1 MEEKGFDF
9 KGYVLAFL
17 VFLIS
22 GGISF
27 FVGMKIGKNIAR
39 EELRKEIMKARESG
53 IDDMIKRVFENAEK
67 KAVSETQIE
76 KKELKQEQEKVQVT
90 LGKEQKKITDIS
102 EGAKISGLSE
112 GKAENGGENLKEKE
126 EKNLEQKEEYAK
138 SVKEQEGM
146 GVEKAE
152 KNEEVG
158 EGKKRDGK
166 SKGELSKLPSKYDK
180 AQSYKTTKSDKTAK
194 KEVVS
199 AKAGKTQ
206 EKKFSVKN
214 WWESEG
220 RWTVQVA
227 SFNSDAKA
235 QKLAE
240 SLKREYGF
248 PSYVLKA
255 KANGKDVYRVRV
267 GKFRSR
273 DDAEK
278 ALKILNQ
285 KGFEGVVTY

>member
-67 KAVSETQIE
+67 KAESEIE
-76 KKELKQEQEKVQVT
+76 KKGLKQEKVQVGA
-90 LGKEQKKITDIS
+90 GKEQAKITDIS
-102 EGAKISGLSE
+102 EDVKISGS
-112 GKAENGGENLKEKE
+112 GEEKIGDRGEKLKQKE
-126 EKNLEQKEEYAK
+126 ERNLEQKEEYAESEK
-138 SVKEQEGM
+138 GRGL
-146 GVEKAE
+146 GVEKS
-152 KNEEVG
+152 EEVSEG
-158 EGKKRDGK
+158 EKKEAK
-166 SKGELSKLPSKYDK
+166 SKGEVNKIPSGSEK
-180 AQSYKTTKSDKTAK
+180 AQSDKTTKSEKITK
-194 KEVVS
+194 KELVS
-199 AKAGKTQ
+199 AKTGKVEEQ
-206 EKKFSVKN
+206 KLSVKN
-214 WWESEG
+214 WWESGG

-227 SFNSDAKA
+227 SFNSDIKA

-240 SLKREYGF
+240 ILKKEYGF

-255 KANGKDVYRVRV
+255 KANGKDVFRVRV
-267 GKFRSR
+267 GKFKSR

-285 KGFEGVVTY
+285 KGFEGIVTY

>member
-53 IDDMIKRVFENAEK
+53 IDDMIKRVFESAER
-67 KAVSETQIE
+67 KAESEIE
-76 KKELKQEQEKVQVT
+76 NKGLKQEKVQV
-90 LGKEQKKITDIS
+90 GSGERQAKITDIS
-102 EGAKISGLSE
+102 EGVKISGSGE
-112 GKAENGGENLKEKE
+112 EKIGDGGEKLKQKE
-126 EKNLEQKEEYAK
+126 ERNLEQKEEYAESEK
-138 SVKEQEGM
+138 GRGM
-146 GVEKAE
+146 GVGKS
-152 KNEEVG
+152 EEVSEG
-158 EGKKRDGK
+158 EKKEAK
-166 SKGELSKLPSKYDK
+166 SKGEINKIPSKSEK
-180 AQSYKTTKSDKTAK
+180 AQSDKTTKSEKTVR
-194 KEVVS
+194 KELVS
-199 AKAGKTQ
+199 AKTRKVEEQ
-206 EKKFSVKN
+206 KLSVKN
-214 WWESEG
+214 WWESGG
-220 RWTVQVA
+220 RWTIQVA
-227 SFNSDAKA
+227 SFNSDIKA

-255 KANGKDVYRVRV
+255 KANGKDVFRVRV
-267 GKFRSR
+267 GKFKSR

-285 KGFEGVVTY
+285 KGFEGIVTY

>member
-53 IDDMIKRVFENAEK
+53 IDDIIKRVFESAEK
-67 KAVSETQIE
+67 KAESEIE
-76 KKELKQEQEKVQVT
+76 KKGLKQEKVQV
-90 LGKEQKKITDIS
+90 GAGERQAKITDIS
-102 EGAKISGLSE
+102 EGVKISGSGE
-112 GKAENGGENLKEKE
+112 EKIGGRGEKLKQKE
-126 EKNLEQKEEYAK
+126 ERNLEQKEEYAESEK
-138 SVKEQEGM
+138 GRGL
-146 GVEKAE
+146 GVEKS
-152 KNEEVG
+152 EEVSG
-158 EGKKRDGK
+158 REKKEAK
-166 SKGELSKLPSKYDK
+166 SKDEVNKIPSKSEK
-180 AQSYKTTKSDKTAK
+180 AQSDKTTKSDKTVR
-194 KEVVS
+194 KELVS
-199 AKAGKTQ
+199 AKTGKVEEQ
-206 EKKFSVKN
+206 KLSVKN
-214 WWESEG
+214 WWESGG

-227 SFNSDAKA
+227 SFNSDIKA

-240 SLKREYGF
+240 ILKREYGF

-255 KANGKDVYRVRV
+255 KVNGKDVFRVRV
-267 GKFRSR
+267 GKFKSR

-285 KGFEGVVTY
+285 KGFEGIVTY

>member
-53 IDDMIKRVFENAEK
+53 IDDMIKRVFESAER
-67 KAVSETQIE
+67 KAESEIE
-76 KKELKQEQEKVQVT
+76 NKGLKQEKVQV
-90 LGKEQKKITDIS
+90 GSGERQAKITDIS
-102 EGAKISGLSE
+102 EGVKISGSGE
-112 GKAENGGENLKEKE
+112 EKIGDGGEKLKQKE
-126 EKNLEQKEEYAK
+126 ERNLEQKEEYAESEK
-138 SVKEQEGM
+138 GRGM
-146 GVEKAE
+146 GVEKS
-152 KNEEVG
+152 EEVSEG
-158 EGKKRDGK
+158 EKKEAK
-166 SKGELSKLPSKYDK
+166 SKGEINKIPSKSEK
-180 AQSYKTTKSDKTAK
+180 AQSDKTTKSEKTVR
-194 KEVVS
+194 KELVS
-199 AKAGKTQ
+199 AKTRKVEEQ
-206 EKKFSVKN
+206 KLSVKN
-214 WWESEG
+214 WWESGG
-220 RWTVQVA
+220 RWTIQVA
-227 SFNSDAKA
+227 SFNSDIKA

-240 SLKREYGF
+240 ILKREYGF

-255 KANGKDVYRVRV
+255 KANGKDVFRVRV
-267 GKFRSR
+267 GKFKSR

>member
-53 IDDMIKRVFENAEK
+53 IDDMIKRVFESAER
-67 KAVSETQIE
+67 KASSEIE
-76 KKELKQEQEKVQVT
+76 KKELKQEKFQV
-90 LGKEQKKITDIS
+90 GAGEGQAKITDIS
-102 EGAKISGLSE
+102 EGVKISGSGE
-112 GKAENGGENLKEKE
+112 EKIGGRGEKLKQKE
-126 EKNLEQKEEYAK
+126 ERNLEQKEEYAESEK
-138 SVKEQEGM
+138 GRGL
-146 GVEKAE
+146 GVEKS
-152 KNEEVG
+152 EEVSEG
-158 EGKKRDGK
+158 EKKEAK
-166 SKGELSKLPSKYDK
+166 SKDEVNKIPSKSEE
-180 AQSYKTTKSDKTAK
+180 AQSDKTTKSEKTVR
-194 KEVVS
+194 KELVS
-199 AKAGKTQ
+199 AKTGKVEEQ
-206 EKKFSVKN
+206 KLSVKN
-214 WWESEG
+214 WWESGG

-227 SFNSDAKA
+227 SFNSDIKA

-240 SLKREYGF
+240 ILKREYGF

-255 KANGKDVYRVRV
+255 KVNGKDVFRVRV
-267 GKFRSR
+267 GKFKSR

-285 KGFEGVVTY
+285 KGFEGIVTY

>member
-1 MEEKGFDF
+1 MEEKAFDF

-53 IDDMIKRVFENAEK
+53 IDDMIKRVFESAEK
-67 KAVSETQIE
+67 KAESEIE
-76 KKELKQEQEKVQVT
+76 KKELKQEKVQV
-90 LGKEQKKITDIS
+90 GAGERQAKITDIS
-102 EGAKISGLSE
+102 EVAKISGSGE
-112 GKAENGGENLKEKE
+112 EKIGDGGEKLKQKE
-126 EKNLEQKEEYAK
+126 ERNLEQKEEYAESEK
-138 SVKEQEGM
+138 GRGL
-146 GVEKAE
+146 GVEKS
-152 KNEEVG
+152 EEVSEG
-158 EGKKRDGK
+158 EKKEAK
-166 SKGELSKLPSKYDK
+166 SKDEVKKIPSKSEK
-180 AQSYKTTKSDKTAK
+180 AQSDKTTKSEKTVR
-194 KEVVS
+194 KELVS
-199 AKAGKTQ
+199 EKTGKVEEQ
-206 EKKFSVKN
+206 KLSVKN
-214 WWESEG
+214 WWESGG

-227 SFNSDAKA
+227 SFNSDIKA

-240 SLKREYGF
+240 ILKREYGF

-255 KANGKDVYRVRV
+255 KANGKDVFRVRV
-267 GKFRSR
+267 GKFKSR

-285 KGFEGVVTY
+285 KGFEGIVTY

>member
-1 MEEKGFDF
+1 MEEKSFDF

-53 IDDMIKRVFENAEK
+53 IDEMIKRVFESAEK
-67 KAVSETQIE
+67 KAESEIE
-76 KKELKQEQEKVQVT
+76 KKGLKQEKVQV
-90 LGKEQKKITDIS
+90 GAGERQAKITDIS
-102 EGAKISGLSE
+102 EGAKISGS
-112 GKAENGGENLKEKE
+112 GE
-126 EKNLEQKEEYAK
+126 EKTESGSEKLKQNEEKILEQKEKYVEAEK
-138 SVKEQEGM
+138 GRDM
-146 GVEKAE
+146 GVEKS
-152 KNEEVG
+152 EEVSKG
-158 EGKKRDGK
+158 ESEGKK
-166 SKGELSKLPSKYDK
+166 SKGEVNKIPSKSEK
-180 AQSYKTTKSDKTAK
+180 AQPDKTTKSDKTTK
-194 KEVVS
+194 KELVS
-199 AKAGKTQ
+199 AKTRKVEEQ
-206 EKKFSVKN
+206 KLSVKN
-214 WWESEG
+214 WWESGG

-227 SFNSDAKA
+227 SFNSDIKA

-240 SLKREYGF
+240 ILKREYGF

-255 KANGKDVYRVRV
+255 KANGKDVFRVRV
-267 GKFRSR
+267 GKFKSR

-285 KGFEGVVTY
+285 KGFEGIVTY

>member
-53 IDDMIKRVFENAEK
+53 IDDMIKRVFESAER
-67 KAVSETQIE
+67 KASSEVE
-76 KKELKQEQEKVQVT
+76 KKEIKQEKVQVGA
-90 LGKEQKKITDIS
+90 GKEQAKITDIS
-102 EGAKISGLSE
+102 EGVKISGS
-112 GKAENGGENLKEKE
+112 GEERIGDGVEKLKQKE
-126 EKNLEQKEEYAK
+126 ERNLEQKEEYAESDK
-138 SVKEQEGM
+138 GRGL
-146 GVEKAE
+146 GVEKS
-152 KNEEVG
+152 EEVSEG
-158 EGKKRDGK
+158 EKKEAK
-166 SKGELSKLPSKYDK
+166 SKDEVNKIPSKSEK
-180 AQSYKTTKSDKTAK
+180 AQSDKTTKSEKTVR
-194 KEVVS
+194 KELGS
-199 AKAGKTQ
+199 AKTGKVEEQ
-206 EKKFSVKN
+206 KLSVKN
-214 WWESEG
+214 WWESGG

-227 SFNSDAKA
+227 SFNSDIKA

-240 SLKREYGF
+240 ILKREYGF

-255 KANGKDVYRVRV
+255 RANGKDVFRVRV
-267 GKFRSR
+267 GKFKSR

-285 KGFEGVVTY
+285 KGFEGIVTY

>member
-53 IDDMIKRVFENAEK
+53 IDDIIKRVLESAEK
-67 KAVSETQIE
+67 KAESEIE
-76 KKELKQEQEKVQVT
+76 KKGLKQEKVQV
-90 LGKEQKKITDIS
+90 GAGERQAKITDIS
-102 EGAKISGLSE
+102 EGVKISGSGE
-112 GKAENGGENLKEKE
+112 EKIGDGGEKLKQKE
-126 EKNLEQKEEYAK
+126 ERNLEQKEEYAESEK
-138 SVKEQEGM
+138 GRGL
-146 GVEKAE
+146 GVEKS
-152 KNEEVG
+152 EEVSGG
-158 EGKKRDGK
+158 EKKEAK
-166 SKGELSKLPSKYDK
+166 SKDEVNKIPSKSEK
-180 AQSYKTTKSDKTAK
+180 AQSDKTTKSEKTVR
-194 KEVVS
+194 KELVS
-199 AKAGKTQ
+199 AKTGKVEEQ
-206 EKKFSVKN
+206 KLSVKN
-214 WWESEG
+214 WWESGG

-227 SFNSDAKA
+227 SFNSDIKA

-240 SLKREYGF
+240 ILKREYGF

-255 KANGKDVYRVRV
+255 KVNGKDVFRVRV
-267 GKFRSR
+267 GKFKSR

-285 KGFEGVVTY
+285 KGFEGIVTY

>member
-53 IDDMIKRVFENAEK
+53 IDDIIKRVLESAEK
-67 KAVSETQIE
+67 KAESEIE
-76 KKELKQEQEKVQVT
+76 KKGLKQEEVQV
-90 LGKEQKKITDIS
+90 GAGERQAKITDIS
-102 EGAKISGLSE
+102 EGVKISGSGE
-112 GKAENGGENLKEKE
+112 EKIGDGGEKLKQKE
-126 EKNLEQKEEYAK
+126 ERNLEQKEEYAESEK
-138 SVKEQEGM
+138 GRGL
-146 GVEKAE
+146 GVEKS
-152 KNEEVG
+152 EEVSGG
-158 EGKKRDGK
+158 EKKEAK
-166 SKGELSKLPSKYDK
+166 SKDEVNKIPSKSEK
-180 AQSYKTTKSDKTAK
+180 AQSDKTTKSEKTVR
-194 KEVVS
+194 KELVS
-199 AKAGKTQ
+199 AKTGKVEEQ
-206 EKKFSVKN
+206 KLSVKN
-214 WWESEG
+214 WWESGG

-227 SFNSDAKA
+227 SFNSDIKA

-240 SLKREYGF
+240 ILKREYGF

-255 KANGKDVYRVRV
+255 KVNGKDVFRVRV
-267 GKFRSR
+267 GKFKSR

-285 KGFEGVVTY
+285 KGFEGIVTY

>member
-1 MEEKGFDF
+1 MEEKSFDL

-53 IDDMIKRVFENAEK
+53 IDDMIKRVFESAER
-67 KAVSETQIE
+67 KASSEVE
-76 KKELKQEQEKVQVT
+76 KKEIKQEQEKVQV
-90 LGKEQKKITDIS
+90 GAGEGQAKITDIS
-102 EGAKISGLSE
+102 EGVKISGSGE
-112 GKAENGGENLKEKE
+112 EKIGDGGEKLKQKE
-126 EKNLEQKEEYAK
+126 ERNLEQKEEYAESEK
-138 SVKEQEGM
+138 GRGM
-146 GVEKAE
+146 GVEKS
-152 KNEEVG
+152 EEVSEG
-158 EGKKRDGK
+158 EKKEAK
-166 SKGELSKLPSKYDK
+166 SKGEINKIPSKSEK
-180 AQSYKTTKSDKTAK
+180 AQSDKTTKSEKTVR
-194 KEVVS
+194 KELVS
-199 AKAGKTQ
+199 AKTGKVEEQ
-206 EKKFSVKN
+206 KFSVKN
-214 WWESEG
+214 WWESGG
-220 RWTVQVA
+220 RWTIQVA
-227 SFNSDAKA
+227 SFNSDIKA

-255 KANGKDVYRVRV
+255 KANGKDVFRVRV
-267 GKFRSR
+267 GKFKSR

>member
-53 IDDMIKRVFENAEK
+53 IDDMIKRVFESAEK
-67 KAVSETQIE
+67 KAESEIE
-76 KKELKQEQEKVQVT
+76 KKGLKQEKVQVEA
-90 LGKEQKKITDIS
+90 GEGQAKITDIS
-102 EGAKISGLSE
+102 EGVKISSSGE
-112 GKAENGGENLKEKE
+112 KKIGDGGEKLKQKE
-126 EKNLEQKEEYAK
+126 ERNLEQKEEYAESEK
-138 SVKEQEGM
+138 GRDL
-146 GVEKAE
+146 GVEKS
-152 KNEEVG
+152 EEVSEG
-158 EGKKRDGK
+158 EKKEAK
-166 SKGELSKLPSKYDK
+166 SKDEVNKIPSKSEK
-180 AQSYKTTKSDKTAK
+180 AQPDKTTKSEKTVK
-194 KEVVS
+194 KELVS
-199 AKAGKTQ
+199 AKTGKVEEQ
-206 EKKFSVKN
+206 KLSVKN
-214 WWESEG
+214 WWESGG

-227 SFNSDAKA
+227 SFNSDIKA

-240 SLKREYGF
+240 ILKREYGF

-255 KANGKDVYRVRV
+255 KANGKDVFRVRV
-267 GKFRSR
+267 GKFKSR

-285 KGFEGVVTY
+285 KGFEGIVTY

>member
-53 IDDMIKRVFENAEK
+53 IDDMIKRVFESAEK
-67 KAVSETQIE
+67 KAESEIE
-76 KKELKQEQEKVQVT
+76 KKGLKQEKVQV
-90 LGKEQKKITDIS
+90 GAGGGQAKITDIS
-102 EGAKISGLSE
+102 GGVKISGSGE
-112 GKAENGGENLKEKE
+112 EKIGDGGEKLKQKE
-126 EKNLEQKEEYAK
+126 ERNLEQKEEYAESEK
-138 SVKEQEGM
+138 GRGM
-146 GVEKAE
+146 GVEKS
-152 KNEEVG
+152 EEVSEG
-158 EGKKRDGK
+158 EKKEAK
-166 SKGELSKLPSKYDK
+166 SKGEINKIPSKSEK
-180 AQSYKTTKSDKTAK
+180 AQSDKTTKSEKTTK
-194 KEVVS
+194 KELVS
-199 AKAGKTQ
+199 AKTGKVEEQ
-206 EKKFSVKN
+206 KFSVKN
-214 WWESEG
+214 WWESGG

-227 SFNSDAKA
+227 SFNSDIKA

-240 SLKREYGF
+240 ILKREYGF

-255 KANGKDVYRVRV
+255 KANGKDVFRVRV
-267 GKFRSR
+267 GKFKSR

-285 KGFEGVVTY
+285 KGFEGIVTY

>member
-53 IDDMIKRVFENAEK
+53 IDDMIKRVFESAEK
-67 KAVSETQIE
+67 KAESEIE
-76 KKELKQEQEKVQVT
+76 KKGLKQEKVQV
-90 LGKEQKKITDIS
+90 GAGERQAKITDIS
-102 EGAKISGLSE
+102 EGVKISGSGE
-112 GKAENGGENLKEKE
+112 EKIGDGGEKLKQKE
-126 EKNLEQKEEYAK
+126 ERNLEQKEEYAESEK
-138 SVKEQEGM
+138 GRGL
-146 GVEKAE
+146 GVEKS
-152 KNEEVG
+152 EEVSGG
-158 EGKKRDGK
+158 EKKEAK
-166 SKGELSKLPSKYDK
+166 SKDEVNKISSKSEK
-180 AQSYKTTKSDKTAK
+180 AQPDKTTKSDKTTK
-194 KEVVS
+194 KELVS
-199 AKAGKTQ
+199 AKTGKVEEQ
-206 EKKFSVKN
+206 KLSVKN
-214 WWESEG
+214 WWESGG

-227 SFNSDAKA
+227 SFNSDIKA

-240 SLKREYGF
+240 ILKREYGF

-255 KANGKDVYRVRV
+255 KVNGKDVFRVRV
-267 GKFRSR
+267 GKFKSR

-285 KGFEGVVTY
+285 KGFEGIVTY

>member
-22 GGISF
+22 GGLSF

-53 IDDMIKRVFENAEK
+53 IDDMIKRVFESAER
-67 KAVSETQIE
+67 KASSEIE
-76 KKELKQEQEKVQVT
+76 KKELKQEKVQV
-90 LGKEQKKITDIS
+90 GAGERQAKITDIS
-102 EGAKISGLSE
+102 EGVKISGSGE
-112 GKAENGGENLKEKE
+112 EKIGDGGEKLKQKE
-126 EKNLEQKEEYAK
+126 ERNLEQKEEYAESEK
-138 SVKEQEGM
+138 GRGM
-146 GVEKAE
+146 GVEKS
-152 KNEEVG
+152 EEVSGG
-158 EGKKRDGK
+158 EKKEAK
-166 SKGELSKLPSKYDK
+166 SKDEVNKIPSKSEK
-180 AQSYKTTKSDKTAK
+180 AQSDKTTKSEKTVR
-194 KEVVS
+194 KELVS
-199 AKAGKTQ
+199 AKAGKVEEQ
-206 EKKFSVKN
+206 KLSVKN
-214 WWESEG
+214 WWESGG

-227 SFNSDAKA
+227 SFNSDIKA

-240 SLKREYGF
+240 ILKREYGF

-255 KANGKDVYRVRV
+255 KVNGKDVFRVRV
-267 GKFRSR
+267 GKFKSR

-285 KGFEGVVTY
+285 KGFEGIVTY

>member
-53 IDDMIKRVFENAEK
+53 IDDMIKRVFESAER
-67 KAVSETQIE
+67 KASSEIE
-76 KKELKQEQEKVQVT
+76 KKELKQEKFQV
-90 LGKEQKKITDIS
+90 GASGGQSKITDIS
-102 EGAKISGLSE
+102 EGVKISGSGE
-112 GKAENGGENLKEKE
+112 EKIGDGAEKLKQKE
-126 EKNLEQKEEYAK
+126 ERNLEQKEEYAESEK
-138 SVKEQEGM
+138 GRGL
-146 GVEKAE
+146 GVEKS
-152 KNEEVG
+152 EEVSEG
-158 EGKKRDGK
+158 EKKEAK
-166 SKGELSKLPSKYDK
+166 SKDEVNKIPSKSEE
-180 AQSYKTTKSDKTAK
+180 AQSDKTTKSEKTVR
-194 KEVVS
+194 KELVS
-199 AKAGKTQ
+199 AKTGKVEEQ
-206 EKKFSVKN
+206 KLSVKN
-214 WWESEG
+214 WWESGG

-227 SFNSDAKA
+227 SFNSDIKA

-240 SLKREYGF
+240 ILKREYGF

-255 KANGKDVYRVRV
+255 KANGKDVFRVRV
-267 GKFRSR
+267 GKFKSR

-285 KGFEGVVTY
+285 KGFEGIVTY